1 MEKMKLKEIQLNK
14 QGQVAFRITS
24 DPEICETKNGGNYV
38 RCEITDGE
46 SSETLK
52 IWEVKQDDMDA
63 GVVVRGGCYSAAI
76 KKGLY
81 QDAFTFSCKKDNL
94 EVLPDSEKAGLIMMP
109 PKGILEMW
117 QRIME
122 ILAQFS
128 GNTAALARFTLEE
141 NKAKFQMWSA
151 AEKLHHNL
159 YGGLLYH
166 VYRMALCCTNIATIA
181 NKRIS
186 ATLGFI
192 LQKWMKDENLKHIIQ
207 AYVQD
212 NTYLLPQSA
221 IIAYY
226 LAKIYGLDT
235 DIVLAAMI
243 IREGRLSSP
252 VGPVYYQ
259 DKKVREIC
267 QKDNIPMTEKVM
279 LFRHCLYVSEN
290 KPSNIPEGILCML
303 AERIAEALKANASKI
318 DGELLISACLLHDIG
333 KLRELATDEAGSAK
347 YTVEGTL
354 FNHAII
360 GIEMIESAAERIG
373 MAADERLL
381 HCIASHHGKLEW
393 GALVEPVG
401 TEACIL
407 HEVDI
412 LDARLYAAEEA
423 VKTIKEGEFSG
434 RIFMLDNARMY
445 HRQGEDK

>member
-192 LQKWMKDENLKHIIQ
+192 LQKWMKDENLKHITP
-207 AYVQD
+207 A
-212 NTYLLPQSA
+212 
-221 IIAYY
+221 
-226 LAKIYGLDT
+226 
-235 DIVLAAMI
+235 
-243 IREGRLSSP
+243 P
-252 VGPVYYQ
+252 V
-259 DKKVREIC
+259 C
-267 QKDNIPMTEKVM
+267 H
-279 LFRHCLYVSEN
+279 HCL
-290 KPSNIPEGILCML
+290 LF
-303 AERIAEALKANASKI
+303 
-318 DGELLISACLLHDIG
+318 G
-333 KLRELATDEAGSAK
+333 KDL
-347 YTVEGTL
+347 
-354 FNHAII
+354 
-360 GIEMIESAAERIG
+360 RIG
-373 MAADERLL
+373 
-381 HCIASHHGKLEW
+381 HGYCPC
-393 GALVEPVG
+393 GN
-401 TEACIL
+401 
-407 HEVDI
+407 
-412 LDARLYAAEEA
+412 
-423 VKTIKEGEFSG
+423 
-434 RIFMLDNARMY
+434 DNP
-445 HRQGEDK
+445 